1 MADLSIFGFELL
13 KKKKQ
18 ADPMSS
24 VVTPSGADGSVVLSS
39 GAAAY
44 YAQTVDMDTTIK
56 NENDLIRRYREVA
69 LHPECDAAIEE
80 IVNEAICFN
89 DNGEVV
95 ELNLE
100 QLQVSDAIKKKI
112 QEEFA
117 EVRSIMDFDNTAHDL
132 FRAWYIDGR
141 QYHVITLDPSK
152 PKEGIQKVELVDS
165 RKTRKIKKVNKKRD
179 PKTGIEVVTD
189 TEEFFVYNSQGIEA
203 GSAAGIKL
211 STDSVLYVPSGMFD
225 QNSGMMFSY
234 LHKAVKPVNQLKML
248 EDATVIYRIAR
259 APERRVFYIDV
270 GNLPKVKAEQYVA
283 DIMNKYKNKIVYDS
297 STGEVKDARS
307 AISMLEDFWMPRREN
322 SKGTEITT
330 LPSGQ
335 TLGQIDDVEYFQ
347 KKLYQSLNVPV
358 TRLLPQQGFSIG
370 RSNEVTRDELKF
382 NKFVQR
388 LRNRF
393 SQLLIGLLRVQL
405 VAKNVV
411 TADDWKDFEKKIN
424 VRFVNDNNFVEM
436 RDAELW
442 SNRFQMLQ
450 QVTPYL
456 GSFFSQDWVKR
467 KILQLTEEEITE
479 MDKQIKS
486 EPPPNQE

>member
-1 MADLSIFGFELL
+1 MAELSIFGFELL

-18 ADPMSS
+18 ADPLQSII
-24 VVTPSGADGSVVLSS
+24 TPAGNDGSVVLSS

-69 LHPECDAAIEE
+69 LHTECDAAVEE
-80 IVNEAICFN
+80 IVNEAICF
-89 DNGEVV
+89 DENGSVV
-95 ELNLE
+95 SLNLE
-100 QLQVSDAIKKKI
+100 KLPVSDAIKAKI
-112 QEEFA
+112 QTEFEELK
-117 EVRSIMDFDNTAHDL
+117 SIMDFDSNAHDF
-132 FRAWYIDGR
+132 FRSWYIDGR
-141 QYHVITLDPSK
+141 QYHVITLDPDK

-165 RKTRKIKKVNKKRD
+165 RKIRKIKKVNKKRD
-179 PKTGIEVVTD
+179 PNTGIEVVTD
-189 TEEFFVYNSQGIEA
+189 TEEFFVYNNQGIEA
-203 GSAAGIKL
+203 GQSAGVKL
-211 STDSVLYVPSGMFD
+211 STDSVLYVPSGLFD
-225 QNSGMMFSY
+225 QNSGMMLSY

-297 STGEVKDARS
+297 STGEVKDARNS
-307 AISMLEDFWMPRREN
+307 ISMLEDFWMPRREN
-322 SKGTEITT
+322 SKGTEIST
-330 LPSGQ
+330 LLSGQ

-347 KKLYQSLNVPV
+347 KKLYQSLNVP
-358 TRLLPQQGFSIG
+358 TPRLLPQQGFSIG
-370 RSNEVTRDELKF
+370 RSNEVTREELKF

-393 SQLLIGLLRVQL
+393 GQMLIDLLRVQL
-405 VAKNVV
+405 IAKNVV
-411 TADDWKDFEKKIN
+411 SADDWKDVEKKIN
-424 VRFVNDNNFVEM
+424 VRFVNDNNFIEM

-442 SNRFQMLQ
+442 QNRFQMVQ
-450 QVTPYL
+450 TATPFL
-456 GSFFSQDWVKR
+456 GSFFSRAWIKR
-467 KILQLTEEEITE
+467 KILQLSEEEIAE

-486 EPPPNQE
+486 EPPPEQE